1 MALIH
6 NQSEECVK
14 TELDLFTVPYTQ
26 TSIEKSTFVEIPPV
40 SALRD
45 AGPLEFFI
53 SACGEDYID
62 LNDTY
67 LYMRARITNPDGTD
81 LAQAA
86 DVGFVNYPGC
96 TLFSQV
102 DIMLGDRLIT
112 QSSNTYPYRGIIE
125 CLINYGKDTLDTQFS
140 SGLFCKDTADHMNV
154 ASIAGDNEGLAERGR
169 YTVNSRT
176 VELIAPIHSD
186 LFFQEKLLLNG
197 IDISLKFIRSKDEF
211 ALMTAQNNQYAV
223 KIVSASLFVKKVAV
237 APAVRLAHSRALQ
250 HTNAKYAIDRVALKT
265 FSIPAG
271 TRVCNQENLYMGQIP
286 KFVIMGFVD
295 HEAYSGSYNRN
306 PFCFQHYDTEFI
318 SLYADG
324 QSHPAKPFQPLF
336 QRGQYVREY
345 FQLVQTTGRHLK
357 DRSLAISRN
366 DFGNG
371 YTLFC
376 FNLEPDDGRAGN
388 VSLIKSGNVR
398 LEVRFRVPLQRTVN
412 LVCYAVYD
420 SVIEISNK
428 RQVLLDYY

>member
-45 AGPLEFFI
+45 GGPLEFFI

-67 LYMRARITNPDGTD
+67 LYLRANITNGDGTQ
-81 LAQAA
+81 LTQAA

-140 SGLFCKDTADHMNV
+140 SGLFSKDTAEHMNSV
-154 ASIAGDNEGLAERGR
+154 SIVGDNKGLAERGR
-169 YTVNSRT
+169 YTINSRN
-176 VELIAPIHSD
+176 VELIAPIHTD

-197 IDISLKFIRSKDEF
+197 IDISLKFIRSKNEF
-211 ALMTAQNNQYAV
+211 CLMSGQNDNYIV
-223 KIVSASLFVKKVAV
+223 KIVSASLFVKKVSV

-250 HTNAKYAIDRVALKT
+250 HTNAKYAIDRVVLKT
-265 FSIPAG
+265 FSIPGG
-271 TRVCNQENLYMGQIP
+271 TRVCNQENLFMGQIP
-286 KFVIMGFVD
+286 KFVIIGFVD
-295 HEAYSGSYNRN
+295 HEAYSGSYNKN
-306 PFCFQHYDTEFI
+306 PFFFHHYDTEFI
-318 SLYADG
+318 TLNVDG

-336 QRGQYVREY
+336 QRDQYVREY

-357 DRSLAISRN
+357 DRSLAISRK

-376 FNLEPDDGRAGN
+376 FNLEPDEGHGGEY
-388 VSLIKSGNVR
+388 I
-398 LEVRFRVPLQRTVN
+398 TH
-412 LVCYAVYD
+412 
-420 SVIEISNK
+420 
-428 RQVLLDYY
+428 